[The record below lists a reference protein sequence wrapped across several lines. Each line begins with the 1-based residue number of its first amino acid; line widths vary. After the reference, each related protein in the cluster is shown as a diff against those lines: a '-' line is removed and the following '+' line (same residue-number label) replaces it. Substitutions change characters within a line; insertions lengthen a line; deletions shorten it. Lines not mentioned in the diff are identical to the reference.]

1 MLISSGYTF
10 DDEEFEKEYH
20 IMYNEEL

>member
-10 DDEEFEKEYH
+10 DDDEFEKEYH